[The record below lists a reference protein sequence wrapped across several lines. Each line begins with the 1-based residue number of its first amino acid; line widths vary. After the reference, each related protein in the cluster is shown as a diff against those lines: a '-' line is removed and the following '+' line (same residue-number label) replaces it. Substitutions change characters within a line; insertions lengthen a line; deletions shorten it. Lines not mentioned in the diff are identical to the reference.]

1 MNKSLVAVGVI
12 VALDV
17 VWTGGA
23 WYTGKKIETH
33 LEDMVA
39 QANAQLK
46 LTAPESNLE
55 VSYQNYHRGVFS
67 SQLQLLVKPIAGK
80 ENPWIKSGQSVIFNE
95 SVDHGP
101 FPLAQLKKLNL
112 IPSMASIQ
120 TTLVNNEVSK
130 PLFDMAKGETPFE
143 INSRIGYSGDSSS
156 DISLKPLNKDEKVA
170 FSGGE
175 FQLNADRDGKA
186 ISLSGEAQ
194 SGRIDAVNEYN
205 QKVQLTFNNLKT
217 DGSSTLASFGERVGN
232 QKLSL
237 EKMTI
242 SVEGKELALLEG
254 MEISGKSDL
263 VNDGKTINSQLDY
276 SLNSLKVQNQDLG
289 SGKLTLKVGQI
300 DGEAW
305 HQFSQQ
311 YNAQTQALLAQPEIA
326 NNPELYQEKVT
337 EAFFS
342 ALPLMLKGDPVITIA
357 PLSWKN
363 SQGESALN
371 LSLFL
376 KDPATTKEAPQTLA
390 QEVDRSVK
398 SLDAK
403 LTIPVDMATEF
414 MTQVAKLEGYQEDQA
429 KKLAKQQVEG
439 ASAMGQM
446 FRLTTL
452 QDNTITTSLQYT
464 NGQITLN
471 GQKMPLEDFVGMF
484 AMPALNVPVVPAIP
498 QQ

>member
-12 VALDV
+12 VALGV

-156 DISLKPLNKDEKVA
+156 DISLKPLNYEQKDEKVA

-242 SVEGKELALLEG
+242 
-254 MEISGKSDL
+254 
-263 VNDGKTINSQLDY
+263 
-276 SLNSLKVQNQDLG
+276 
-289 SGKLTLKVGQI
+289 
-300 DGEAW
+300 
-305 HQFSQQ
+305 
-311 YNAQTQALLAQPEIA
+311 
-326 NNPELYQEKVT
+326 
-337 EAFFS
+337 
-342 ALPLMLKGDPVITIA
+342 
-357 PLSWKN
+357 
-363 SQGESALN
+363 
-371 LSLFL
+371 
-376 KDPATTKEAPQTLA
+376 
-390 QEVDRSVK
+390 
-398 SLDAK
+398 
-403 LTIPVDMATEF
+403 PVDMATEF

-452 QDNTITTSLQYT
+452 QDNTITTSLQYA

-471 GQKMPLEDFVGMF
+471 GQKMSLEDFVGMF
-484 AMPALNVPVVPAIP
+484 AMPALNVPAVPAIP